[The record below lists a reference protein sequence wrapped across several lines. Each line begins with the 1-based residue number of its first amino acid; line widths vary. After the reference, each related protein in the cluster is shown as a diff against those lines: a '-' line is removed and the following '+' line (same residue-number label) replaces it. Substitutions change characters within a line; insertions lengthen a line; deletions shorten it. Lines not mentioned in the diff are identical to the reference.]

1 MTTVFVPKE
10 VHAGET
16 RVAATPETVKRMIK
30 RGIKV
35 TVERGAGVASDIID
49 AAFEQAGATLV
60 DGSADD
66 WSGADLVLKVLP
78 PEQHPT
84 LDKHEVELLK
94 EGAFLISFVFS
105 VTDPELAQKLQQQ
118 GVSAIAMEAVPR
130 ISRAQKMDAL
140 SSQANL
146 AGYKAVLL
154 GANAMGKIM
163 PMMVTAAGTLKPAKT
178 VIMGAGVAGLQAIA
192 TAKRLGAVV
201 WATDIRPAVKE
212 QVESLG
218 GKFIDVPGVGGGEDA
233 GGYAKALTPEQ
244 LKEQQKLVREHLVDS
259 DLVVTTALVPG
270 RKAPTLIPADVVK
283 DMKPGAVIVDLAV
296 AQGGNC
302 ELSEPGK
309 TVEVNGVKILGEV
322 NMPGLL
328 AADASAVYARN
339 VLALVTDMTDKES
352 GEIKLNLEDEVYD
365 KALITHEKAVR
376 HGPTQEAIEK
386 LTASAS

>member
-10 VHAGET
+10 VHDGET

-30 RGIKV
+30 RKIEV
-35 TVERGAGVASDIID
+35 SVERGAGLLSDIVD
-49 AAFEQAGATLV
+49 SAYEEVGAKLV

-66 WSGADLVLKVLP
+66 WAAADIVLKVLP
-78 PEQHPT
+78 PEQHPK
-84 LDKHEVELLK
+84 LEKHEVDLIK
-94 EGAFLISFVFS
+94 EGGFLFSFVFS
-105 VTDPELAQKLQQQ
+105 VSDPELAQKLQER
-118 GVSAIAMEAVPR
+118 GVSCIAMEAIPR

-192 TAKRLGAVV
+192 TAKRLGSIV

-218 GKFIDVPGVGGGEDA
+218 GKFIDVPGMGGEDE

-244 LKEQQKLVREHLVDS
+244 LKEQQKLVREHLLDT

-283 DMKPGAVIVDLAV
+283 EMKPGAVIVDLAV

-309 TVEVNGVKILGEV
+309 TVDVGGVKILGEV

-328 AADASAVYARN
+328 AADASSVYARN
-339 VLALVTDMTDKES
+339 LLALIMDMTDKDT
-352 GEIKLNLEDEVYD
+352 GEIKLDLEDEVFD

-376 HGPTQEAIEK
+376 HGPTKEAIEK
-386 LTASAS
+386 LAPSA

>member
-10 VHAGET
+10 VHDGET

-30 RGIKV
+30 RKIEV
-35 TVERGAGVASDIID
+35 SVEKGAGLLSDIVD
-49 AAFEQAGATLV
+49 SAYEEVGAKLV

-66 WSGADLVLKVLP
+66 WAAADIVLKVLP

-84 LDKHEVELLK
+84 LEKHEVDLIK
-94 EGAFLISFVFS
+94 EGGFLFSFVFS
-105 VTDPELAQKLQQQ
+105 VSDPELAQKLQER
-118 GVSAIAMEAVPR
+118 GVSCIAMEAIPR

-192 TAKRLGAVV
+192 TAKRLGSVV

-218 GKFIDVPGVGGGEDA
+218 GKFIDVPGMGGEDE

-244 LKEQQKLVREHLVDS
+244 LKEQQKLVREHLLDT

-283 DMKPGAVIVDLAV
+283 EMKPGAVIVDLAV
-296 AQGGNC
+296 GQGGNC

-309 TVEVNGVKILGEV
+309 TVDVGGVKILGEV

-328 AADASAVYARN
+328 AADASSVYARN
-339 VLALVTDMTDKES
+339 LLALIMDMTDKET
-352 GEIKLNLEDEVYD
+352 GEIKLDLEDEVFD

-376 HGPTQEAIEK
+376 HGPTKEAIEK
-386 LTASAS
+386 LAPSA

>member
-10 VHAGET
+10 VHDGET

-35 TVERGAGVASDIID
+35 TVEKGAGIASDIPD
-49 AAFEQAGATLV
+49 AEFQEAGATLV
-60 DGSADD
+60 DGNAEAWSA
-66 WSGADLVLKVLP
+66 ADLVIKVLP
-78 PEQHPT
+78 PEAHPT
-84 LDKHEVELLK
+84 LGKHEVELLR
-94 EGAFLISFVFS
+94 EGAFLISFVWS
-105 VTDPELAQKLQQQ
+105 VTDPELAQKLQTQ

-163 PMMVTAAGTLKPAKT
+163 PMMVTAAGTLKPAKA

-218 GKFIDVPGVGGGEDA
+218 GKFIDVPGVGGEDA

-244 LKEQQKLVREHLVDS
+244 LKEQQRLVREHLVDS

-270 RKAPTLIPADVVK
+270 KKAPTLIPADVVK

-296 AQGGNC
+296 GQGGNC
-302 ELSEPGK
+302 ELSEPGT

-339 VLALVTDMTDKES
+339 VLALITDMTDKES
-352 GEIKLNLEDEVYD
+352 GEIKLNLEDEVFD

-376 HGPTQEAIEK
+376 HEPTKEAIEK
-386 LTASAS
+386 LASSAS

>member
-10 VHAGET
+10 VHDGET

-30 RGIKV
+30 RKIEV
-35 TVERGAGVASDIID
+35 SVEKGAGLLSDIVD
-49 AAFEQAGATLV
+49 SAYEEVGAKLV

-66 WSGADLVLKVLP
+66 WAAADIVLKVLP

-84 LDKHEVELLK
+84 LEKHEVDLIK
-94 EGAFLISFVFS
+94 EGGFLFSFVFS
-105 VTDPELAQKLQQQ
+105 VSDPELAQKLQER
-118 GVSAIAMEAVPR
+118 GVSCIAMEAIPR

-192 TAKRLGAVV
+192 TAKRLGSVV

-218 GKFIDVPGVGGGEDA
+218 GKFIDVPGMGGEDE

-244 LKEQQKLVREHLVDS
+244 LKEQQKLVREHLLDT

-283 DMKPGAVIVDLAV
+283 EMKPGAVIVDLAV

-309 TVEVNGVKILGEV
+309 TVDVGGVKILGEV

-328 AADASAVYARN
+328 AADASSVYARN
-339 VLALVTDMTDKES
+339 LLALIMDMTDKDT
-352 GEIKLNLEDEVYD
+352 GEIKLDLEDEVFD

-376 HGPTQEAIEK
+376 HGPTKEAIEK
-386 LTASAS
+386 LAPSA

>member
-10 VHAGET
+10 VHDGET

-30 RGIKV
+30 RKIEV
-35 TVERGAGVASDIID
+35 SVERGAGLLSDIVD
-49 AAFEQAGATLV
+49 SAYEEVGAKLV

-66 WSGADLVLKVLP
+66 WAAADIVLKVLP
-78 PEQHPT
+78 PEQHPK
-84 LDKHEVELLK
+84 LEKHEVDLIK
-94 EGAFLISFVFS
+94 EGGFLFSFVFS
-105 VTDPELAQKLQQQ
+105 VSDPELAQKLQER
-118 GVSAIAMEAVPR
+118 GVSCIAMEAIPR

-192 TAKRLGAVV
+192 TAKRLGSIV

-218 GKFIDVPGVGGGEDA
+218 GKFIDVPGMGGEDE

-244 LKEQQKLVREHLVDS
+244 LKEQQKLVREHLLDT

-283 DMKPGAVIVDLAV
+283 EMKPGAVIVDLAV
-296 AQGGNC
+296 GQGGNC

-309 TVEVNGVKILGEV
+309 TVDVDGVKILGEA

-328 AADASAVYARN
+328 AADASSVYARN
-339 VLALVTDMTDKES
+339 LLALIMDMTDKDT
-352 GEIKLNLEDEVYD
+352 GEIKLDLEDEVFD

-376 HGPTQEAIEK
+376 HGPTKEAIEK
-386 LTASAS
+386 LAPSA